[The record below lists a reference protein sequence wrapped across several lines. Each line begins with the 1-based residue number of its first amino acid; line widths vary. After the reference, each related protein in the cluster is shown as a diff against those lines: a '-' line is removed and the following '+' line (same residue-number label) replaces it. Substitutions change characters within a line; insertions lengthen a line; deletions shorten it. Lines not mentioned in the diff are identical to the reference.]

1 MLRTST
7 APPMFGRDAEL
18 DRLLHEAGAARDG
31 SPRVVLVA
39 GEAGV
44 GKSTLCQTLLARRDG
59 LSVIGHCLPL
69 QGESI
74 PFAPVVGTLRGI
86 CRSLDDEHLGR
97 LLHWWPVE
105 LDSLLPVGVVDPES
119 RRFSSKATGRSA
131 QSRLFECFLSLLGD
145 LAADTDVAWL
155 VEDVHWADRS
165 TLDLLAFLARNLTA
179 ERLLLLVTVRTDEL
193 HREHPLRGWLHE
205 TGRLPG
211 VTRLDLPRLDRAATG
226 AQLRSIAAASSAE
239 HTVDEARIDALFER
253 SAGNPLFSEELL
265 EWTNAPGRPLPG
277 SLRDLVAARLATLP
291 ARTRRFLDVGAVL
304 GTFDLQLLAEVTG
317 ASEKDAEHAV
327 RAGVDRHLLEPV
339 GATSFAFVHPVFR
352 DCLEAELLTATRR
365 SLHEAAARALEAREE
380 DPADAFETSG
390 MVAHH
395 WEQAHAAG
403 PAFRAAVRA
412 GLAAERLCAFA
423 EADDFLRRA
432 LTLGERDDVDPDGS
446 GLTEYDLLLHA
457 AEVAHLAG
465 DDARAVDL
473 GDRAVGLA
481 VDAERQAVALER
493 KGRYCFSAGRADEG
507 DAAFRSALALLP
519 SEPSQARARV
529 LSGRGLLAT
538 GWTRLDLA
546 VEVCT
551 EAIEVARAVAAELE
565 EGRALNALGVA
576 TALLGDL
583 SRGIDHCRRAVSL
596 AERLDDAD
604 DLSLAYINLTHL
616 LSLAGA
622 CDEALEVG
630 ARGYAAL
637 TRVGLAR
644 QDGSFLQA
652 NVAEGLERA
661 GRWREAD
668 DLLEQALAQHPRGLR
683 SFPVLEH
690 AARLALHRGE
700 EAADGLVGRARAV
713 LDEHAAPDSWRRELC
728 EVEAEL
734 HLWAGRPAEGLLAA
748 RTGLDLIE
756 RGDEARFAGA
766 LVTLAARGLAD
777 LSEGATSGHAE
788 RREPGEPGELAQA
801 REALV
806 SRAEAMR
813 PNPLVGAGHPM
824 PDGRAHELTLR
835 AELGRGSGAQDSGE
849 AWVAAAAAWERL
861 DRPFPA
867 AYARWREA
875 EVRVLGKQTGERPV
889 TAVRRAHAAATTLG
903 AHRLV
908 QEVELLARWG
918 RVDLV
923 EVATDAGPVT
933 GYPGL
938 TAREDEILQCLMAGR
953 TNREIGDDLFISVK
967 TVSVHVSNILRKQG
981 VASREEAAR
990 LGHRHRRAAPRPD
1003 GSGA

>member
-1 MLRTST
+1 MT

-18 DRLLHEAGAARDG
+18 DRLLHEAVAARDG
-31 SPRVVLVA
+31 SPRVVLLA

-44 GKSTLCQTLLARRDG
+44 GKTALCQTVLARRDE
-59 LSVIGHCLPL
+59 LSVVGHCLPL

-86 CRSLDDEHLGR
+86 CRSLDDERLGR
-97 LLHWWPVE
+97 LLRWWPVE
-105 LDSLLPVGVVDPES
+105 LDSLLPVSVLDPRTPRAPS
-119 RRFSSKATGRSA
+119 TASGRSA
-131 QSRLFECFLSLLGD
+131 QSRMFECFLSLIGD
-145 LAADTDVAWL
+145 LTADSDVAWL

-165 TLDLLAFLARNLTA
+165 TLDLLAFLARNLTT
-179 ERLLLLVTVRTDEL
+179 ERLLLLMTVRTDEL
-193 HREHPLRGWLHE
+193 HGEHPLRGWLHE
-205 TGRLPG
+205 MGRLAG

-226 AQLRSIAAASSAE
+226 EQLRSIAAASSDQP
-239 HTVDEARIDALFER
+239 TLDEAQVDALFER
-253 SAGNPLFSEELL
+253 SAGNPHFSEELL
-265 EWTNAPGRPLPG
+265 EWTREPGRPLPG

-291 ARTRRFLDVGAVL
+291 STTRRFLDVGAVL
-304 GTFDLQLLAEVTG
+304 GTFDLALLAEVS
-317 ASEKDAEHAV
+317 AAPEPDAEAAI
-327 RAGVDRHLLEPV
+327 RAAVDRHLLEPV
-339 GATSFAFVHPVFR
+339 GATSYAFVHPVFR
-352 DCLEAELLTATRR
+352 DCLEAELLAATRR
-365 SLHEAAARALEAREE
+365 RLHEAAARALAAREE

-395 WEQAHAAG
+395 WEQAQAPG
-403 PAFRAAVRA
+403 PAFQAVVRA

-423 EADDFLRRA
+423 EADDYLRRA
-432 LTLGERDDVDPDGS
+432 LTLGERDDVDVAGS

-457 AEVAHLAG
+457 AEVAHLVG
-465 DDARAVDL
+465 DDARAVEL
-473 GDRAVGLA
+473 GDRAIGLSA
-481 VDAERQAVALER
+481 DAERQAVALER
-493 KGRYCFSAGRADEG
+493 KGRYCFSAGRAEEG
-507 DAAFRSALALLP
+507 DAAFRSALALL
-519 SEPSQARARV
+519 SCEPSRARARV

-546 VEVCT
+546 LEVCT
-551 EAIEVARAVAAELE
+551 EAIEVARAVGAERE

-583 SRGIDHCRRAVSL
+583 SQGIDHCRRAVSL

-616 LSLAGA
+616 LSLAGS

-630 ARGYAAL
+630 ERGYAAL

-700 EAADGLVGRARAV
+700 AAADGLVSRARAL

-734 HLWAGRPAEGLLAA
+734 HLWAGRPAEGLVAA

-777 LSEGATSGHAE
+777 LSEGARSGHA
-788 RREPGEPGELAQA
+788 EPGEPGELARA

-813 PNPLVGAGHPM
+813 PSPLAGAAHPM
-824 PDGRAHELTLR
+824 PDGRAHEATLR
-835 AELGRGSGAQDSGE
+835 AELGRGSGMPDLGE

-861 DRPFPA
+861 DRPFQA

-875 EVRVLGKQTGERPV
+875 EARVLGKQTGERPV
-889 TAVRRAHAAATTLG
+889 SAVRRAHAAATTLG

-923 EVATDAGPVT
+923 EAATDAGAAP

-953 TNREIGDDLFISVK
+953 TNREIGADLFISVK

-990 LGHRHRRAAPRPD
+990 LGHRHRRAAPHPD